1 MPSRSEAAD
10 EIAWGRAALTR
21 GAWPVASTHF
31 QRAVDLEDVPAAHE
45 GLGIAARYLG
55 ELQAAVAAHEQGYR
69 IARAR
74 RDDESA
80 SRLAAQ
86 LGIDA
91 YVLGRTAEA
100 NGWVERALRLT
111 DGREPSEGR
120 ALAVALRAHVAML
133 IDNDPVACALHA
145 SEAAQLARDAGSR
158 DVEAFALALEGL
170 ALVASGAVADGMR
183 RLDSSTAAAVAG
195 EVGDVDMAETICC
208 YLIDACKR
216 VRDLDRAA
224 EWCQRVSEI
233 ATRFDDRF
241 MFAVCRLHHADVLLW
256 QGAWSAADDELERAA
271 AFYRSARSGRVTDA
285 LVRVAELRRRQ
296 GRLDDASE
304 LLSGCESHRLHD
316 LHAGL
321 LAFDR
326 QDAVSALAAGL
337 RFLRRVGD
345 IDRFERVPGLEL
357 VVRAALALGRLELAE
372 EATTELH
379 DAAEAVGTPPFR
391 ASALLAQA
399 RTAGA
404 REDKV
409 SACALFEDAAIMFE
423 SARAPF
429 EAAQAW
435 RELAETERE
444 AGRDRQAHEA
454 EGRASKLLAQLGSTV
469 SGTAARSGRLSPRE
483 QEVLRLVARGDS
495 NDDIARA
502 LFLSVRT
509 VERHVANVYTK
520 LGLSG
525 RTARAAA
532 TAWAHTHGVA

>member
-10 EIAWGRAALTR
+10 EIARGRAALTR

-31 QRAVDLEDVPAAHE
+31 QRAVDLEGVPAAHE

-133 IDNDPVACALHA
+133 IDNDPVASALHA
-145 SEAAQLARDAGSR
+145 SEAVRLARDAGSR

-271 AFYRSARSGRVTDA
+271 AFYRSTRSGRVTDA

-296 GRLDDASE
+296 GRLDDASD

-372 EATTELH
+372 KATTELH
-379 DAAEAVGTPPFR
+379 DTAEAVGTPPFR
-391 ASALLAQA
+391 ASALLAQG

-404 REDKV
+404 RGEPV

>member
-10 EIAWGRAALTR
+10 EIARGRAALTR

-31 QRAVDLEDVPAAHE
+31 QRAVDLEGVPAAHE

-133 IDNDPVACALHA
+133 IDNDPVASALHA
-145 SEAAQLARDAGSR
+145 SEAVRLARDAGSR

-271 AFYRSARSGRVTDA
+271 AFYRSTRSGRVTDA

-296 GRLDDASE
+296 GRLDDASD

-372 EATTELH
+372 KATTELH
-379 DAAEAVGTPPFR
+379 DTAEAVGTPPFR
-391 ASALLAQA
+391 ASALLAKG

-404 REDKV
+404 RGEPV